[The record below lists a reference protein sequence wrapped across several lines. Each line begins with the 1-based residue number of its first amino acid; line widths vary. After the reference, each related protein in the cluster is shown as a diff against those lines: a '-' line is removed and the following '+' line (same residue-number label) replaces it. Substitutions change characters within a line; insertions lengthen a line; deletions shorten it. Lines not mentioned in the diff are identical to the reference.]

1 VHCAICNN
9 IAAASDGYLFET
21 DQWLL
26 RHSSETN
33 IEGYLILEAR
43 RHILDLS
50 QASEKEIASY
60 GPMLALATRAIRR
73 VVAPEKV
80 YTFTLAEAVPHLHVH
95 LIPRGKDMPRA
106 WRGRGILAYPLTP
119 AVNPASLPQ
128 VCQSLRQELKRQILI
143 GQP

>member
-1 VHCAICNN
+1 
-9 IAAASDGYLFET
+9 LLET
-21 DQWLL
+21 GEWLL
-26 RHSSETN
+26 RHSDETN

-50 QASEKEIASY
+50 QATEMEIASY
-60 GPMLALATRAIRR
+60 GPILALATRAIRR

-95 LIPRGKDMPRA
+95 LIPRAKDMPRA

-119 AVNPASLPQ
+119 TVNGATLPQ
-128 VCQSLRQELKRQILI
+128 VCQSLRLELKRQILL
-143 GQP
+143 G